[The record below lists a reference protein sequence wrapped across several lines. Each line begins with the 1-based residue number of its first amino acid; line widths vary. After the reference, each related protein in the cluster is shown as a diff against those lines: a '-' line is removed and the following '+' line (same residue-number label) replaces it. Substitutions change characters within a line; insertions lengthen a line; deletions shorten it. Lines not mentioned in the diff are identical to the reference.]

1 MKTLGYFLVV
11 LGILI
16 MIGTYHLL
24 GGIFWC
30 GVGIYI
36 ISRKKKSEARSRDK
50 EKWVNGEKN
59 EEEQFE
65 EGENI

>member
-1 MKTLGYFLVV
+1 
-11 LGILI
+11 

-65 EGENI
+65 EGEKI

>member
-36 ISRKKKSEARSRDK
+36 ISRKKSRRREAGTRRS
-50 EKWVNGEKN
+50 G
-59 EEEQFE
+59 
-65 EGENI
+65 